1 MNRAVL
7 FGTAAAA
14 IMILGLGCTKSD
26 SNVPSTDISTVPA
39 KITGL
44 GLLDRDVELTIRNRS
59 GETDNYVTSTYS
71 FFHLTRDNVELT
83 RNSWDLLASP
93 GLGFGD
99 SFNTEMV
106 VGDIG
111 RIVDLGEMSCK
122 DIQNMYEENGEYPGL
137 KKGGY
142 PHKIH
147 RQTDPKFWFQY
158 SHAYGALN
166 GTKTERVGIRKGHCY
181 AIFKLSSDTKV
192 VAVFSVKA
200 HTVGESVVLSEIEV
214 FDKART
220 ER

>member
-1 MNRAVL
+1 MNRAVV
-7 FGTAAAA
+7 FSTAAA
-14 IMILGLGCTKSD
+14 IMILALGCTKSD
-26 SNVPSTDISTVPA
+26 TNVPSTDVSTVPV
-39 KITGL
+39 KVTGL

-59 GETDNYVTSTYS
+59 GEPDNYVTSTYS

-83 RNSWDLLASP
+83 RNGWDILASP

-111 RIVDLGEMSCK
+111 RIVDLGEISCK
-122 DIQNMYEENGEYPGL
+122 DIPNMYEENGEYPGQI
-137 KKGGY
+137 KGGY

-158 SHAYGALN
+158 SHAYGVLN
-166 GTKTERVGIRKGHCY
+166 GTKASRVDIRKGHCY

-192 VAVFSVKA
+192 VAVFSVKD
-200 HTVGESVVLSEIEV
+200 HTVGESVLLSEIEV
-214 FDKART
+214 FDKARI